1 MALHISMK
9 GRLVALAG
17 LAVFGICALAALAI
31 ASNQVNRR
39 ALTTLYDRDI
49 ESMVKLQRID
59 NGLLEVR
66 FRAAAVL
73 LDQIP
78 IPGSLNDVREM
89 RKTLAGQWL
98 ELEPRAAAAFTS
110 GESVQ
115 AFQQLKDRWSLVDGT
130 LAKLEKGYA
139 SKDKNALTSV
149 LEDDWPVLHMGVV
162 KPLQALIPITE
173 TAAQASY
180 EASIAK
186 SQRMLDLGITTA
198 IGCLLVLSV
207 VAWLTV
213 RSLLGPLRQVE
224 LSMRRIAEGDLSAPV
239 PAARHDEMGRMISA
253 LAEMQQRLR
262 GLVTDVRR
270 STDSIT
276 TASSEIADG
285 SQDLSSRTEQA
296 ASSLQQTASSM
307 EQLTGTVRQSAG
319 SARQANELASSAA
332 KVAERGG
339 QVVAQVVSTMDD
351 IQASSRKISDII
363 GVIDGIAFQT
373 NILALNAAVEAARAG
388 DQGRGFAVV
397 ASEVRQLAKRSGRR
411 SQGDQGPDRH
421 QRREG
426 RFRLESRRRCG
437 RDDERDR
444 VLGTARDV
452 HHRRDHFGGVASV
465 RGHRAGQ
472 RRGDTARPDDAAE
485 CRPRRAVSRGGGVA
499 EGAVAAPGRTG
510 RDLQAAKLSRCG
522 RRRRP
527 RRLRSSAGF
536 SATGPAPDRRWP
548 TAARLRRAGR

>member
-17 LAVFGICALAALAI
+17 LAVLGICALAALAI

-186 SQRMLDLGITTA
+186 SQRMLDIGITTA

-213 RSLLGPLRQVE
+213 RSVLGPLRQVE

-296 ASSLQQTASSM
+296 ASSLQETASSM
-307 EQLTGTVRQSAG
+307 EQLTGTVRQSAS

-339 QVVAQVVSTMDD
+339 QVVAQVVSTMDG

-397 ASEVRQLAKRSGRR
+397 ASEVRQLAKRSADAAKEIKALIGTSVEKVASGSSLVADAGATMNEIVSSVQRVT
-411 SQGDQGPDRH
+411 SIIGEITSAASHQSEGIGQVNVAVTQLDQMT
-421 QRREG
+421 QQNAALVEQSAAAAES
-426 RFRLESRRRCG
+426 LKEQSRR
-437 RDDERDR
+437 
-444 VLGTARDV
+444 L
-452 HHRRDHFGGVASV
+452 
-465 RGHRAGQ
+465 AGLV
-472 RRGDTARPDDAAE
+472 GIFK
-485 CRPRRAVSRGGGVA
+485 
-499 EGAVAAPGRTG
+499 
-510 RDLQAAKLSRCG
+510 LQS
-522 RRRRP
+522 
-527 RRLRSSAGF
+527 
-536 SATGPAPDRRWP
+536 
-548 TAARLRRAGR
+548 